1 MMHPRLR
8 KIAYGGDY
16 NPEQWPREVRDDDM
30 RLFRL
35 AGIDIATIGVF
46 SWSLL
51 QPSEDAYA
59 FEWLDEI
66 ADALHANGVA
76 MCLATATAAHPAWMA
91 HRHPDVLR
99 VDFQGRRRAYGQRHN
114 SCPSS
119 PTYRAYA
126 PKLAGL
132 LAERYGGH
140 PGLAVWHVNNE
151 YGGNCYCDACAAAF
165 RTWLRDRYGDL
176 DAVNEAWNTRF
187 WSHTFYDW
195 DEIVPP
201 NLLSEHLDARRTCF
215 QGISLDYAR
224 FNSDN
229 LLGCFLLERDAIR
242 AHSTDVPITTNMMGT
257 YKPLDYFAWAPHL
270 DVISWDSYPALDT
283 PVSTTA
289 FRHDLMRGLK
299 DGRPFMLME
308 QTPSQQNW
316 QPYNSLKRPGVMRL
330 WSLQAVARGA
340 DTVMFF
346 QLRRSR
352 GACEKFHGA
361 VIEHAGHEH
370 TRVFRECAALG
381 AELGELGATVLGAR
395 VEARVAIVFDWDTW
409 WALEYS
415 SGPSIDLGYLD
426 EVLAWHRALFDRN
439 VPVDVIG
446 VGADLTRYDL
456 VLAPLLYMV
465 KPGFAATLEA
475 FVAGGGR
482 FVTTYFSGI
491 VDERDLVTLGGY
503 PGELR
508 ALLGIWVEETDALL
522 PGAAN
527 RIVMRDGMTG
537 FATEYA
543 CDLLC
548 DVIHAESADVV
559 AVYGDD
565 FYAGTPVVTKH
576 RNGEGEAWYVGSRAD
591 AAFRGDLV
599 AALCLAAGIAPPL
612 TVPSGVE
619 VTRREH
625 ADRSVVFVL
634 NHNDEPREVDLG
646 STPYHDALR
655 DRPRTGTIVLP
666 PKEVLIL
673 VESGAGSSARRA

>member
-1 MMHPRLR
+1 MIHPRLR

-16 NPEQWPREVRDDDM
+16 NPEQWPREVWDDDM

-35 AGIDIATIGVF
+35 AGIDIATVGVF

-51 QPSEDAYA
+51 QPSEDTYD
-59 FEWLDEI
+59 FEWLDEVVERLHSSEI
-66 ADALHANGVA
+66 AV
-76 MCLATATAAHPAWMA
+76 CLATATAAHPAWMA

-99 VDFQGRRRAYGQRHN
+99 VDVQGRRRAYGQRHN

-119 PTYRAYA
+119 PTYRRYA
-126 PKLAGL
+126 AELARR

-140 PGLAVWHVNNE
+140 PALAVWHVNNE
-151 YGGNCYCDACAAAF
+151 YGGRCYCTECAAEF
-165 RTWLRDRYGDL
+165 RRWLRTRYGDL

-201 NLLSEHLDARRTCF
+201 NLLSEHLDERRTTF

-224 FNSDN
+224 FSSDN
-229 LLGCFLLERDAIR
+229 LLACYLLERDAIR
-242 AHSTDVPITTNMMGT
+242 EHSTDVPITTNMMGA
-257 YKPLDYFAWAPHL
+257 YEPLDYFAWAPHL

-299 DGRPFMLME
+299 GGQPFMLME

-361 VIEHAGHEH
+361 VIEHSGHEH
-370 TRVFRECAALG
+370 TRVFRECADLG
-381 AELGELGATVLGAR
+381 AELEALGDTVLGAR
-395 VEARVAIVFDWDTW
+395 IDGRVAIVFDWDTW
-409 WALEYS
+409 WALGYS
-415 SGPSIDLGYLD
+415 SGPSVDLDYMG
-426 EVLAWHRALFDRN
+426 EVLAWHRELFDRN
-439 VPVDVIG
+439 LPVDVVG
-446 VGADLTRYDL
+446 VGADLTRYDV

-465 KPGFAATLEA
+465 KPGFAAALEA
-475 FVAGGGR
+475 YVAGGGR

-508 ALLGIWVEETDALL
+508 SLLGIWVEETDALL
-522 PGAAN
+522 PGSGN
-527 RIVMRDGMTG
+527 RIVMREARDG
-537 FATEYA
+537 FAAEYA

-548 DVIHAESADVV
+548 DVIHAESAEVV
-559 AVYGDD
+559 ANYGDD
-565 FYAGTPVVTKH
+565 FYAGTPVVT
-576 RNGEGEAWYVGSRAD
+576 RRRFGDGEAWYVGSRAD

-599 AALCLAAGIAPPL
+599 TALCRDAEITPPL
-612 TVPSGVE
+612 TVPRGVE

-625 ADRSVVFVL
+625 DGRGVAFVL
-634 NHNDEPREVDLG
+634 NHTEEACTVDLG
-646 STPYHDALR
+646 PSTFRDAVR
-655 DRPRTGTIVLP
+655 DRALSGTVVLP
-666 PKEVLIL
+666 PKDVLIL
-673 VESGAGSSARRA
+673 VDA

>member
-1 MMHPRLR
+1 MIHPSAR

-16 NPEQWPREVRDDDM
+16 NPEQWPREVWADDM

-35 AGIDIATIGVF
+35 AGIDIATVNVF
-46 SWSLL
+46 SWALL
-51 QPSEDAYA
+51 QPSEDSYR
-59 FEWLDEI
+59 FDTLDEI
-66 ADALHANGVA
+66 VDTLHANGIA
-76 MCLATATAAHPAWMA
+76 LCLATATAAHPAWMA

-99 VDFQGRRRAYGQRHN
+99 VDVQGRQRAYGQRHN
-114 SCPSS
+114 SCPNS
-119 PTYRAYA
+119 PTYRRFA

-140 PGLAVWHVNNE
+140 PALAVWHVNNE
-151 YGGNCYCDACAAAF
+151 YGGRCYCERCAAAF
-165 RTWLRDRYGDL
+165 RVWLRERHGDL
-176 DAVNEAWNTRF
+176 GAVNEAWNTAF
-187 WSHTFYDW
+187 WGHTFYDW

-201 NLLSEHLDARRTCF
+201 NLLSEHIDARATCF

-224 FNSDN
+224 FTSDA
-229 LLGCFLLERDAIR
+229 LLGCYLLERDAIR
-242 AHSTDVPITTNMMGT
+242 AHSTDVPITTNMMGS
-257 YKPLDYFAWAPHL
+257 YEPLDYHAWAPHL

-299 DGRPFMLME
+299 DGQPFMLME

-361 VIEHAGHEH
+361 VVEHAGHER

-381 AELGELGATVLGAR
+381 AELEGLGDTVLGAR

-409 WALEYS
+409 WALGYA
-415 SGPSIDLGYLD
+415 SGPSVDLAYLD
-426 EVLAWHRALFDRN
+426 EVLAWHRALYERN

-446 VGADLTRYDL
+446 VGADLGRYDL
-456 VLAPLLYMV
+456 VLAPLLHMV
-465 KPGFAATLEA
+465 KPGFAAKLET

-522 PGAAN
+522 PGLRN
-527 RIVMRDGMTG
+527 RIVVTG
-537 FATEYA
+537 EVGGLAPEYG

-548 DVIHAESADVV
+548 DIVHAETAAVV

-565 FYAGTPVVTKH
+565 FYAGTPVVTRH
-576 RNGEGEAWYVGSRAD
+576 GFGDGAAWYVASRAD
-591 AAFRGDLV
+591 AAFRRDLL
-599 AALCLAAGIAPPL
+599 AALCREAGIAPVLDAP
-612 TVPSGVE
+612 TGVE
-619 VTRREH
+619 VTRRVH
-625 ADRSVVFVL
+625 DGRSVLFVL
-634 NHNDEPREVDLG
+634 NHADEAREVDLG
-646 STPYHDALR
+646 AAPWRDAVR
-655 DRPRTGTIVLP
+655 DRRLSGTVVLP
-666 PKEVLIL
+666 PTEVLIL
-673 VESGAGSSARRA
+673 VET

>member
-1 MMHPRLR
+1 MILPRFE

-16 NPEQWPREVRDDDM
+16 NPEQWPREVWDDDM
-30 RLFRL
+30 RLFGR
-35 AGIDIATIGVF
+35 AGIDIATVGVF

-51 QPSEDAYA
+51 QPSEDAYDFA
-59 FEWLDEI
+59 WLDDVVET
-66 ADALHANGVA
+66 LHANGIA
-76 MCLATATAAHPAWMA
+76 LCLATATAAVPAWMA

-99 VDFQGRRRAYGQRHN
+99 VDFEGRQRRYGQRHN
-114 SCPSS
+114 ACPNS
-119 PTYRAYA
+119 PTYRTHAA
-126 PKLAGL
+126 ALAGR

-140 PGLAVWHVNNE
+140 PALAVWHVSNE
-151 YGGNCYCDACAAAF
+151 YGGRCYCDTCAAAF
-165 RTWLRDRYGDL
+165 RRWLRARYGDL
-176 DAVNEAWNTRF
+176 GAVNEAWNTRF

-201 NLLSEHLDARRTCF
+201 DMRSEHLDARRTTF

-224 FNSDN
+224 FSSDS
-229 LLGCFLLERDAIR
+229 LLACYLFERDAIR
-242 AHSTDVPITTNMMGT
+242 AHERDVPVTTNMMGT
-257 YKPLDYFAWAPHL
+257 YEPLDYFAWAPHL

-299 DGRPFMLME
+299 GGQPFMLME

-381 AELGELGATVLGAR
+381 ADLQALGGRVLGAR

-409 WALEYS
+409 WALRYS
-415 SGPSIDLGYLD
+415 SGPSIDLDYLD
-426 EVLAWHRALFDRN
+426 EVLAWHRALFDQN
-439 VPVDVIG
+439 VPVDVVG

-456 VLAPLLYMV
+456 VFAPLLYMV
-465 KPGFAATLEA
+465 KPGFAASLEA

-508 ALLGIWVEETDALL
+508 SLLGIWVEETDALL
-522 PGAAN
+522 PGSAN
-527 RIVMRDGMTG
+527 RIVVSDAYGDVAG
-537 FATEYA
+537 EYA

-548 DVIHAESADVV
+548 DVVHAESAEVI

-565 FYAGTPVVTKH
+565 FYAGTPVVT
-576 RNGEGEAWYVGSRAD
+576 RNAYGDGTAWYVGSRAD
-591 AAFRGDLV
+591 QAFRSDLV
-599 AALCLAAGIAPPL
+599 RSLCRDAGIAAPL
-612 TVPSGVE
+612 SAPAGVE
-619 VTRREH
+619 VTRRELLG
-625 ADRSVVFVL
+625 RGVTFVL
-634 NHNDEPREVDLG
+634 NHNDEASQVDLG
-646 STPYHDALR
+646 PATFHDALN
-655 DRPRTGTIVLP
+655 DRPLGGTVTLP
-666 PKEVLIL
+666 AKEVLIL
-673 VESGAGSSARRA
+673 VDTASGS

>member
-1 MMHPRLR
+1 MIHPRLR

-16 NPEQWPREVRDDDM
+16 NPEQWPREVWDDDM

-51 QPSEDAYA
+51 QPSEDTYD
-59 FEWLDEI
+59 FEWLDTVVER
-66 ADALHANGVA
+66 LHANGIA

-99 VDFQGRRRAYGQRHN
+99 VDVHGRRRAYGQRHN

-119 PTYRAYA
+119 PTYLTYA
-126 PKLAGL
+126 PELARR

-140 PGLAVWHVNNE
+140 PALAVWHVNNE
-151 YGGNCYCDACAAAF
+151 YGGRCYCERCAASF
-165 RTWLRDRYGDL
+165 RSWLQGRYGDL

-201 NLLSEHLDARRTCF
+201 NLLSEHLDERRTTF

-229 LLGCFLLERDAIR
+229 LLACYLLERDAIR
-242 AHSTDVPITTNMMGT
+242 EHSTDVPITTNMMGS
-257 YKPLDYFAWAPHL
+257 YEPLDYFAWAPHL

-299 DGRPFMLME
+299 GGQPFMLME

-361 VIEHAGHEH
+361 VVEHAGHEH
-370 TRVFRECAALG
+370 TRVFRECAELG
-381 AELGELGATVLGAR
+381 AELTALGDTTLGAR
-395 VEARVAIVFDWDTW
+395 VEARVAVVFDWDTW
-409 WALEYS
+409 WALGYS
-415 SGPSIDLGYLD
+415 SGPSVDLDYLG

-439 VPVDVIG
+439 LPVDVVG

-465 KPGFAATLEA
+465 KPGFAAALEA

-508 ALLGIWVEETDALL
+508 SLLGIWVEETDALL
-522 PGAAN
+522 PGSGN
-527 RIVMRDGMTG
+527 RIVMTERRDG
-537 FATEYA
+537 FATEYD

-548 DVIHAESADVV
+548 DVVHAESAQVV

-565 FYAGTPVVTKH
+565 FYAGTPVVTKNLH
-576 RNGEGEAWYVGSRAD
+576 GNGEAWYVGSRAD
-591 AAFRGDLV
+591 ATFRTDLV
-599 AALCLAAGIAPPL
+599 TALCADAGITAPL

-619 VTRREH
+619 VTRRERDGH
-625 ADRSVVFVL
+625 RVVFVL
-634 NHNDEPREVDLG
+634 NHNDEPCDVDLG
-646 STPYHDALR
+646 PAVFRDAVR
-655 DRPRTGTIVLP
+655 DRQLTGAVVLP

-673 VESGAGSSARRA
+673 VERSTPQLR

>member
-1 MMHPRLR
+1 MIHPRLR
-8 KIAYGGDY
+8 KVAYGGDY
-16 NPEQWPREVRDDDM
+16 NPEQWPREVWDDDM

-35 AGIDIATIGVF
+35 AGIDIATVGVF

-51 QPSEDAYA
+51 QPSEDTYD
-59 FEWLDEI
+59 FEWLDEVVER
-66 ADALHANGVA
+66 LHANGIAV
-76 MCLATATAAHPAWMA
+76 CLATATAAHPAWMA

-99 VDFQGRRRAYGQRHN
+99 VDLQGRRRAYGQRHN

-119 PTYRAYA
+119 PTYRTYA
-126 PKLAGL
+126 TELAGR

-140 PGLAVWHVNNE
+140 PALAVWHVNNE
-151 YGGNCYCDACAAAF
+151 YGGRCYCDACAASF
-165 RTWLRDRYGDL
+165 RTWLRRRYGDL

-187 WSHTFYDW
+187 WSHTFFEW

-201 NLLSEHLDARRTCF
+201 NLLSEHLDERRTAF

-224 FNSDN
+224 FSSDN
-229 LLGCFLLERDAIR
+229 LLACFLLERDAVR
-242 AHSTDVPITTNMMGT
+242 EHSTDVPITTNMMGS
-257 YKPLDYFAWAPHL
+257 YEPLDYFAWAPHL
-270 DVISWDSYPALDT
+270 DVVSWDSYPALDT

-299 DGRPFMLME
+299 DGQPFMLME

-370 TRVFRECAALG
+370 TRVFRECAELG
-381 AELGELGATVLGAR
+381 AELTALGDTALGAR

-409 WALEYS
+409 WALGYS
-415 SGPSIDLGYLD
+415 SGPSVDLDYLG
-426 EVLAWHRALFDRN
+426 EALAWHRALFDRN
-439 VPVDVIG
+439 LPVDVVG

-465 KPGFAATLEA
+465 KPGFAAALEA

-482 FVTTYFSGI
+482 FVTTYVSGI

-508 ALLGIWVEETDALL
+508 PLLGIWVEETDALL
-522 PGAAN
+522 PGSGN
-527 RIVMRDGMTG
+527 RIVVHDPGDG
-537 FATEYA
+537 FAAEYA

-548 DVIHAESADVV
+548 DIVHAESADVV

-576 RNGEGEAWYVGSRAD
+576 RYGSGEAWYVGSRAEQ
-591 AAFRGDLV
+591 AFRGDLV
-599 AALCLAAGIAPPL
+599 AALCLEAGIAAPL
-612 TVPSGVE
+612 TVPTGVE
-619 VTRREH
+619 VTRREC
-625 ADRSVVFVL
+625 DGRRVVFVL
-634 NHNDEPREVDLG
+634 NHNDEACDVDLG
-646 STPYHDALR
+646 PSTYRDAVR
-655 DRPRTGTIVLP
+655 DRPLTGTVVLP
-666 PKEVLIL
+666 PKDVLIL
-673 VESGAGSSARRA
+673 V

>member
-1 MMHPRLR
+1 MIHPRLR

-16 NPEQWPREVRDDDM
+16 NPEQWPREVWADDM

-51 QPSEDAYA
+51 QPSEDTYA
-59 FEWLDEI
+59 FEWLDEV
-66 ADALHANGVA
+66 ADTLHANGIA

-99 VDFQGRRRAYGQRHN
+99 VDFEGRRRAYGQRHN

-119 PTYRAYA
+119 PTYRSYA
-126 PKLAGL
+126 SKLAGL
-132 LAERYGGH
+132 LAERYGSH
-140 PGLAVWHVNNE
+140 PALAVWHVGNE
-151 YGGNCYCDACAAAF
+151 YGGSCYCDACAASF
-165 RTWLRDRYGDL
+165 RRWLRDRYGDL
-176 DAVNEAWNTRF
+176 DAVNEAWNTSF

-201 NLLSEHLDARRTCF
+201 NLLSEHLDVRRTCF
-215 QGISLDYAR
+215 QGMSLDYAR

-229 LLGCFLLERDAIR
+229 LLGCFLVERDAIR

-257 YKPLDYFAWAPHL
+257 YEPLDYFAWAPHV

-299 DGRPFMLME
+299 DGQPFMLME

-361 VIEHAGHEH
+361 VIEHAGHER
-370 TRVFRECAALG
+370 TRVFRECAELG
-381 AELGELGATVLGAR
+381 AELGEMGATVLGAR
-395 VEARVAIVFDWDTW
+395 VPAKVAIVFDWDTW
-409 WALEYS
+409 WALKYS

-426 EVLAWHRALFDRN
+426 EVLAWHRALFERN
-439 VPVDVIG
+439 VAVDVVG

-465 KPGFAATLEA
+465 KPGYAATLEA
-475 FVAGGGR
+475 YVSGGGR

-522 PGAAN
+522 PGRDN
-527 RIVMRDGMTG
+527 RIIMQSETG
-537 FATEYA
+537 FAAEYA

-548 DVIHAESADVV
+548 DIIHAESADVV

-565 FYAGTPVVTKH
+565 FYAGTPVVT
-576 RNGEGEAWYVGSRAD
+576 RNAHGKGVAWYVGSRAD

-599 AALCLAAGIAPPL
+599 AALCLEAGIEAPLSAP
-612 TVPSGVE
+612 TGVE
-619 VTRREH
+619 VTLREH
-625 ADRSVVFVL
+625 DGRAVVFVL
-634 NHNDEPREVDLG
+634 NHNDEACDVDLG
-646 STPYHDALR
+646 PALFR
-655 DRPRTGTIVLP
+655 DTLRERPLTGVVALAA
-666 PKEVLIL
+666 KDVLIL
-673 VESGAGSSARRA
+673 VDE